1 MGMDVKK
8 YHSITVWKLAV
19 ECLPHLRVVALY
31 LLIAKVS
38 GVLSEVFPLLL
49 VGLGILSLYF
59 VGWKAS
65 LKKRS
70 EKSLKYAYGQ
80 DDLAIECSCVFA
92 LIMMFGLFFQGLH
105 HQFPDLFMVKDG
117 ATYLHW
123 LFFTLEN
130 IFESIFDV
138 LSLYEIKLSGIQPT
152 DNLAKSLILFFRLT
166 VNVVV
171 LILIVRNWR
180 NLKSYW
186 QVNKKKLL

>member
-1 MGMDVKK
+1 M
-8 YHSITVWKLAV
+8 V
-19 ECLPHLRVVALY
+19 EYLPHLRIVSLY
-31 LLIAKVS
+31 LIIAKVS
-38 GVLSEVFPLLL
+38 GVLSEVFPLLF

-70 EKSLKYAYGQ
+70 EKSLKHSYGQ

-92 LIMMFGLFFQGLH
+92 LFIMFGLFFQGLR
-105 HQFPDLFMVKDG
+105 HQFPDFFMVKDG
-117 ATYLHW
+117 ATYLNW
-123 LFFTLEN
+123 LLFTLEN

-152 DNLAKSLILFFRLT
+152 DNLAKSLILFFRFT

-180 NLKSYW
+180 NLKTYW
-186 QVNKKKLL
+186 QVNKKRIS

>member
-8 YHSITVWKLAV
+8 YHFITVRKLMV
-19 ECLPHLRVVALY
+19 ECLPHLRIVSLY
-31 LLIAKVS
+31 LIIAKIS
-38 GVLSEVFPLLL
+38 GVLSEVFPLLF

-70 EKSLKYAYGQ
+70 EKSLKYSYGQ

-92 LIMMFGLFFQGLH
+92 LVIMFGLFFQGLH
-105 HQFPDLFMVKDG
+105 QQFPDFFMVKDE
-117 ATYLHW
+117 ATYLNW
-123 LFFTLEN
+123 LLFTLEN

-152 DNLAKSLILFFRLT
+152 DNLAKSLILFFRFT

-180 NLKSYW
+180 NLKTYW
-186 QVNKKKLL
+186 QVNKKRIS

>member
-8 YHSITVWKLAV
+8 YHFITVRKLML
-19 ECLPHLRVVALY
+19 ECLPHLRIVFLY
-31 LLIAKVS
+31 LIIAKIS
-38 GVLSEVFPLLL
+38 GVLSEVFPLLF

-70 EKSLKYAYGQ
+70 EKSLKYSYGQ

-92 LIMMFGLFFQGLH
+92 LVIMFGLFFQGLH
-105 HQFPDLFMVKDG
+105 QQFPDFFMVKDG
-117 ATYLHW
+117 ATYLNW
-123 LFFTLEN
+123 LLFTLEN

-152 DNLAKSLILFFRLT
+152 DNLAKSLILFFRFT

-180 NLKSYW
+180 NLKTYW
-186 QVNKKKLL
+186 QVNQKRIS